1 MSYGIRVTG
10 NDSGGDFL
18 ELDSSLNLINYVVTH
33 YGTAATVNVS
43 NVSGLDQLVF
53 IRNTPGDPS
62 RICFSQSGS
71 TITFIEADGTGAGA
85 NIAVEYIV
93 AVDVTGITPVGNY
106 GLQIFTATQSVAF
119 DSRCFLQNK
128 NFIIVEYVEPGTID
142 GSNSVITTNPNL
154 FVEISRW
161 AYFNSSDPFDAN
173 YAGVEFKS
181 GSIRHWD
188 LEVDEEIGL
197 VYWDNYSTIL
207 LADVYP

>member
-71 TITFIEADGTGAGA
+71 TITFIEGRLSKKVPKFTRPA
-85 NIAVEYIV
+85 
-93 AVDVTGITPVGNY
+93 TP
-106 GLQIFTATQSVAF
+106 
-119 DSRCFLQNK
+119 SRGSKILYK
-128 NFIIVEYVEPGTID
+128 II
-142 GSNSVITTNPNL
+142 
-154 FVEISRW
+154 
-161 AYFNSSDPFDAN
+161 
-173 YAGVEFKS
+173 
-181 GSIRHWD
+181 
-188 LEVDEEIGL
+188 
-197 VYWDNYSTIL
+197 
-207 LADVYP
+207 